1 MSPGFHDCYCVCL
14 SVYVFLFAPFRLLVA
29 VFQKPGSDTLFSMI
43 TVPSTPVYPAGP
55 LSSIRLPSGSS
66 IYTAGP

>member
-1 MSPGFHDCYCVCL
+1 MLPGFHDFSCVCL

-43 TVPSTPVYPAGP
+43 TVPSTPV
-55 LSSIRLPSGSS
+55 
-66 IYTAGP
+66 